1 LNKTKLID
9 RQLLL
14 AEGTL
19 IGTAIGAGTF
29 GLPYITAKAG
39 FFPVMGIFLV
49 LGILTVYSNLMY
61 GEISLRTKNN
71 CRLTGYAGKYLGEGG
86 RKFAALMTFLSLYAS
101 VLVYIIL
108 GGIFLNTLLSPLL
121 GGNDFIYGIIIF
133 IFASLCSY
141 FNLNL
146 FATIESWMVVI
157 MLAAM
162 AVIVGKA
169 TPHINLVNFTTS
181 DISQF
186 FFPFGAILFSLS
198 ASLAIPDF
206 EHIIKKRQGR
216 IKGAILWGTIIYI
229 LLYVVFII
237 AVLGVTG
244 GQTSEEAFAGLKAVI
259 GDGIIIFGIIFGL
272 LAVLTSYLVTAISLK
287 EIFQYDYKLSENKAW
302 FWSSSVPFVIF
313 VLGLRDFIKVITIAG
328 SVMGGFIGILIILIF
343 YRAQQKGDM
352 KPAYKI
358 KVSEGIS
365 ALMILVYLLGII
377 YEFVYPSW

>member
-1 LNKTKLID
+1 
-9 RQLLL
+9 
-14 AEGTL
+14 
-19 IGTAIGAGTF
+19 
-29 GLPYITAKAG
+29 
-39 FFPVMGIFLV
+39 
-49 LGILTVYSNLMY
+49 
-61 GEISLRTKNN
+61 
-71 CRLTGYAGKYLGEGG
+71 
-86 RKFAALMTFLSLYAS
+86 
-101 VLVYIIL
+101 
-108 GGIFLNTLLSPLL
+108 
-121 GGNDFIYGIIIF
+121 
-133 IFASLCSY
+133 
-141 FNLNL
+141 
-146 FATIESWMVVI
+146 